1 MGVADLASLILW
13 GAVGA
18 CVGSFVNVVA
28 YRLPLG
34 ISLVYP
40 ASRCPSCHSALG
52 PTENVPILGWLLL
65 RGRCKSCQAPIS
77 ARYPLIEAL
86 MALLF
91 MGVAL
96 WMQNSLGNVGMS
108 SGWGA
113 VIGYSL
119 WIAALVSLALVD
131 WDTMELPD
139 EITRPFV
146 ALGVLFHTLVPLLA
160 TDDGN
165 QASIGLMQSLW
176 GIVFALGLFD
186 VLSYGSEKLLG
197 KEGMGGGDAKLAAML
212 GAWLGWQ
219 GLLVALAVGFLSGAL
234 GGVLAMTL
242 KWIKQGEVF
251 PFGPFLVFGGIVSL
265 FAQDVLVSSYLNLI
279 GW

>member
-13 GAVGA
+13 GTVGA
-18 CVGSFVNVVA
+18 CIGSFVNVVA

-40 ASRCPSCHSALG
+40 PSRCPSCDSPLG
-52 PTENVPILGWLLL
+52 PTENVPVLGWLLL
-65 RGRCKSCQAPIS
+65 KGRCKSCQASIS
-77 ARYPLIEAL
+77 ARYPLVEAL

-96 WMQNSLGNVGMS
+96 WVQTMGDTGTFF
-108 SGWGA
+108 GWGA
-113 VIGYSL
+113 LIGYSF

-160 TDDGN
+160 TQDGN
-165 QASIGLMQSLW
+165 QASLGLMQSLW

-186 VLSYGSEKLLG
+186 ILAYGSEKLLG

-219 GLLVALAVGFLSGAL
+219 GLLVALSIGFLSGAL
-234 GGVLAMTL
+234 GGVLAMVL

-265 FAQDVLVSSYLNLI
+265 FAQDVLVRNYLNLV

>member
-1 MGVADLASLILW
+1 
-13 GAVGA
+13 
-18 CVGSFVNVVA
+18 
-28 YRLPLG
+28 
-34 ISLVYP
+34 
-40 ASRCPSCHSALG
+40 
-52 PTENVPILGWLLL
+52 
-65 RGRCKSCQAPIS
+65 
-77 ARYPLIEAL
+77 

-96 WMQNSLGNVGMS
+96 WMQNSLGNVGTS

>member
-1 MGVADLASLILW
+1 MGVADFASLILW
-13 GAVGA
+13 GTVGA
-18 CVGSFVNVVA
+18 CIGSFVNVVA

-40 ASRCPSCHSALG
+40 PSRCPSCNSTLG
-52 PTENVPILGWLLL
+52 PTENIPILGWLLL
-65 RGRCKSCQAPIS
+65 KGRCKNCQAPIS
-77 ARYPLIEAL
+77 ARYPLVEAL

-91 MGVAL
+91 IGVAL
-96 WMQNSLGNVGMS
+96 SGQVGTS
-108 SGWGA
+108 SSWGA

-119 WIAALVSLALVD
+119 WTAALVSLALVD

-146 ALGVLFHTLVPLLA
+146 ALGVLFHTLVPLLI
-160 TDDGN
+160 THEGN
-165 QASIGLMQSLW
+165 QASLGLMQSLW
-176 GIVFALGLFD
+176 GIVLALGLFD
-186 VLSYGSEKLLG
+186 LLSYGSEKLLG

-219 GLLVALAVGFLSGAL
+219 GLLVALAVGFLSGAI
-234 GGVLAMTL
+234 GGVLAIAL

>member
-1 MGVADLASLILW
+1 MGVADLASLVLW
-13 GAVGA
+13 GTVGS

-40 ASRCPSCHSALG
+40 PSRCPSCNSTLG
-52 PTENVPILGWLLL
+52 PTENVPVLGWLLL
-65 RGRCKSCQAPIS
+65 KGRCKSCQASIS
-77 ARYPLIEAL
+77 ARYPLVEAL

-96 WMQNSLGNVGMS
+96 WVQTIGDTGTFL
-108 SGWGA
+108 GWGA
-113 VIGYSL
+113 LIGYSL

-146 ALGVLFHTLVPLLA
+146 ALGVLFHTLVPLLG
-160 TDDGN
+160 TQDGN
-165 QASIGLMQSLW
+165 QASLGLMQSLW

-186 VLSYGSEKLLG
+186 ILAYGSEKLLG

-219 GLLVALAVGFLSGAL
+219 GLLVALSIGFLSGAL
-234 GGVLAMTL
+234 GGVMAMVL

-265 FAQDVLVSSYLNLI
+265 FAQDVLVRNYLDLV

>member
-1 MGVADLASLILW
+1 MGVADLASLVLW
-13 GAVGA
+13 GTVGS

-34 ISLVYP
+34 ISLIYP
-40 ASRCPSCHSALG
+40 PSRCPSCNSKLG
-52 PTENVPILGWLLL
+52 PTENVPVLGWLLL
-65 RGRCKSCQAPIS
+65 KGRCKSCQASIS
-77 ARYPLIEAL
+77 ARYPLVEAL

-91 MGVAL
+91 MSVAL
-96 WMQNSLGNVGMS
+96 WVQAMGDTGTSF
-108 SGWGA
+108 GWGA
-113 VIGYSL
+113 LIGYSL

-146 ALGVLFHTLVPLLA
+146 ALGVLFHTLVPLLGSQ
-160 TDDGN
+160 DGN
-165 QASIGLMQSLW
+165 QASVGLMQSLW

-186 VLSYGSEKLLG
+186 ILAYGSEKLLG

-219 GLLVALAVGFLSGAL
+219 GLLVALSIGFLLGAV
-234 GGVLAMTL
+234 GGVLAMIL

-265 FAQDVLVSSYLNLI
+265 FAQDVLVRNYLNLV

>member
-96 WMQNSLGNVGMS
+96 WMQNSLGNVGTS

-234 GGVLAMTL
+234 GGVLAMAL

>member
-1 MGVADLASLILW
+1 MGVADLASLVLW
-13 GAVGA
+13 GTVGA
-18 CVGSFVNVVA
+18 CIGSFVNVVA

-40 ASRCPSCHSALG
+40 PSRCPSCDSTLG

-65 RGRCKSCQAPIS
+65 KGRCKSCQAPIS
-77 ARYPLIEAL
+77 ARYPLVEAL

-91 MGVAL
+91 TGLAL
-96 WMQNSLGNVGMS
+96 WIQAMGDIGPSF
-108 SGWGA
+108 GWGA
-113 VIGYSL
+113 LIGYSL
-119 WIAALVSLALVD
+119 WMAALVSLALVD

-146 ALGVLFHTLVPLLA
+146 ALGVFFHTLVPLLGSH
-160 TDDGN
+160 DGN
-165 QASIGLMQSLW
+165 QASQGLMQSLW

-186 VLSYGSEKLLG
+186 VLAYGSEKLLG

-219 GLLVALAVGFLSGAL
+219 GLLVALSIGFLSGAV

-265 FAQDVLVSSYLNLI
+265 FAQDVLVRNYLNLV

>member
-40 ASRCPSCHSALG
+40 ASHCPSCHSALG
-52 PTENVPILGWLLL
+52 PAENVPILGWLLL

-96 WMQNSLGNVGMS
+96 WMQNSLGNVGTS